1 MNRMWKWTGLVGLG
15 GGVMLAA
22 IGCQELLIGA
32 AVVGVGSALLGAL
45 GISL

>member
-22 IGCQELLIGA
+22 IGCTELLIGA
-32 AVVGVGSALLGAL
+32 AVLGLGSALLGTL
-45 GISL
+45 GV